1 MHKCVKEVSQMST
14 KRDYYEVLGVS
25 RDADSSAIKKA
36 YRKLAKK
43 YHPDTNAGSSAAEDK
58 FKEISEAYDILGDPE
73 KRKLYDQFGFAAFQ
87 EGFDPE
93 AASGSYGS
101 WSDFSGG
108 FGSGRSGSGGYQEYH
123 FSGGSMD
130 DILKQMFG
138 HGSGNSGSG
147 FHFGGGSGNSGG
159 SFHFSSGSGNSGGGF
174 HFGSGSGNS
183 SSGFHFGDF
192 GFGSDGFGRTTHSQS
207 MQGQDVAAGIQ
218 VTLKEAALGC
228 DKVISFT
235 DDQGNPQ
242 TLQVHIPAG
251 VSTGRKI
258 RLKGKGGSGI
268 GQGKAGD
275 LYLEIT
281 VLDDVNY
288 TRKGDDLYT
297 TIRVPFT
304 TAVLGGKA
312 TVPTFYGNV
321 ECSVKEGTQAGSKL
335 RLRGKG
341 MPQMKNPSVKGDLYV
356 TVEIIVPRH
365 LSPEARRKL
374 SDIRELLSA

>member
-1 MHKCVKEVSQMST
+1 MST

-43 YHPDTNAGSSAAEDK
+43 YHPDTNAGSTAAEDK
-58 FKEISEAYDILGDPE
+58 FKEITEAYDILSDPE
-73 KRKLYDQFGFAAFQ
+73 KRKLYDQYGFIAFQ

-93 AASGSYGS
+93 AYNR
-101 WSDFSGG
+101 W
-108 FGSGRSGSGGYQEYH
+108 SGSGFSDTNDNGGYREYH

-138 HGSGNSGSG
+138 HGSGS
-147 FHFGGGSGNSGG
+147 
-159 SFHFSSGSGNSGGGF
+159 SGGGF
-174 HFGSGSGNS
+174 HFGQGS
-183 SSGFHFGDF
+183 SSSGGGFHFGHGSGSSGNGFHFEDF
-192 GFGSDGFGRTTHSQS
+192 GFGPEGFGRSGHSQS

-228 DKVISFT
+228 DKVISFA
-235 DDQGNPQ
+235 DDHGNPQ

-251 VSTGRKI
+251 VNTGKKI

-275 LYLEIT
+275 LYLEVT
-281 VLDDVNY
+281 VQDDVNY
-288 TRKGDDLYT
+288 KRKGDDLYT

-321 ECSVKEGTQAGSKL
+321 ECTVKEGTQAGSKL

-356 TVEIIVPRH
+356 TVEISVPRN
-365 LSPEARRKL
+365 LTPEARRKL
-374 SDIRELLSA
+374 ADMRELLSA

>member
-1 MHKCVKEVSQMST
+1 MST

-138 HGSGNSGSG
+138 HGSGNSG
-147 FHFGGGSGNSGG
+147 GS
-159 SFHFSSGSGNSGGGF
+159 F

>member
-1 MHKCVKEVSQMST
+1 MST

-43 YHPDTNAGSSAAEDK
+43 YHPDTNAGSTAAEDK
-58 FKEISEAYDILGDPE
+58 FKEITEAYDILSDPE
-73 KRKLYDQFGFAAFQ
+73 KRKLYDQYGFIAFQ

-93 AASGSYGS
+93 AYSR
-101 WSDFSGG
+101 W
-108 FGSGRSGSGGYQEYH
+108 SGSGFSGADDNGGYREYH

-138 HGSGNSGSG
+138 HGSGS
-147 FHFGGGSGNSGG
+147 
-159 SFHFSSGSGNSGGGF
+159 SGGGF
-174 HFGSGSGNS
+174 HFGHGSGSGS
-183 SSGFHFGDF
+183 SGNGFHFGHGSGSSGGSFHFGHSSGSGSSGNGFHFEDF
-192 GFGSDGFGRTTHSQS
+192 GFDPEGFGRSGHSQS

-218 VTLKEAALGC
+218 VSLKEAALGC
-228 DKVISFT
+228 DKVISFA
-235 DDQGNPQ
+235 DDHGNPQ

-251 VSTGRKI
+251 VTTGKKI

-268 GQGKAGD
+268 GHGKAGD
-275 LYLEIT
+275 LYLEVT
-281 VLDDVNY
+281 VQDDVNY

-321 ECSVKEGTQAGSKL
+321 ECSIKEGTQAGSKL

-356 TVEIIVPRH
+356 TVEISVPRN
-365 LSPEARRKL
+365 LTPEARRKL
-374 SDIRELLSA
+374 ADMRELLSA